1 MSAALA
7 LCFAMT
13 ALTWS
18 PSINSAYTSTYVDV
32 LDDEPHDLDGILHVE
47 SL

>member
-1 MSAALA
+1 
-7 LCFAMT
+7 MT

-18 PSINSAYTSTYVDV
+18 PSMNSVYTSTYVDV
-32 LDDEPHDLDGILHVE
+32 LDDEPHDFQRHSPWE